1 MAKDKK
7 EGKPNSG
14 RSFSSEFPQGRRRK
28 VGGNELAPKSL
39 RRRGKQFL
47 AECSDRELVKAGVKE

>member
-1 MAKDKK
+1 MK
-7 EGKPNSG
+7 EESKGKPNSG
-14 RSFSSEFPQGRRRK
+14 RSFSSEYPQGRRRR

-47 AECSDRELVKAGVKE
+47 AECSDRELEKAGVKE